1 MEEDATRGVEVTVGE
16 ARVED
21 PPSSGDTRVA
31 EEATV
36 VEDAAMVDVDAN
48 VVEVDD
54 ANVAEADKALVTAA
68 MAGLLVLFGRRDS
81 LSLSIFFLHKYKK
94 VFLKQK
100 NIWFPSNTLR
110 TEC

>member
-1 MEEDATRGVEVTVGE
+1 VGE

-94 VFLKQK
+94 VFL
-100 NIWFPSNTLR
+100 L
-110 TEC
+110 